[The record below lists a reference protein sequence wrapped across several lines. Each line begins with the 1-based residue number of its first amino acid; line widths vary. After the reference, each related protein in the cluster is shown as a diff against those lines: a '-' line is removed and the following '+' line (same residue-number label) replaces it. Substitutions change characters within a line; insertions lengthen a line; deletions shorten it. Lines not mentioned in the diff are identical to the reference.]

1 MTVAHLFAGQGS
13 QRVGM
18 GAELL
23 KSYPNLV
30 RQADAA
36 LGYSVADLCLHG
48 PAERLLDTRF
58 TQPAVYVVDALA
70 YLDAVRRTGVIPD
83 VVAGH
88 SLGEYAAL
96 FASGAFDFRTGLE
109 IVARRAE
116 LMADAGPGA
125 MAAVI
130 GLAESAVGEI
140 LAAEDCDVD
149 IANLNAPDQIV
160 VSGTPEEVRRVAKV
174 LAERASAVVP
184 LTVSGAFHS
193 RHMRPAAERLE
204 RFLRGHVFGRLKI
217 PVISN
222 TTARP
227 YEDGDVVD
235 LLCRQ
240 LWSPVRWTETV
251 HHLLAQPDPE
261 LREIGP
267 GNVLTGLTRRIRAA
281 RETAPAA
288 G

>member
-18 GAELL
+18 GAELFA
-23 KSYPNLV
+23 SYPNLV

-36 LGYSVADLCLHG
+36 LGYSISDLCLNG
-48 PAERLLDTRF
+48 PAERLSDTRF

-70 YLDAVRRTGVIPD
+70 YLDSVRRTGVIPD

-96 FASGAFDFRTGLE
+96 FAAGAFDFRTGLE

-130 GLAESAVGEI
+130 GLEENAVRDA
-140 LAAEDCDVD
+140 LATEDCGVD

-160 VSGTPEEVRRVAKV
+160 VSGTPDDVRRVSKV
-174 LAERASAVVP
+174 LSEQASAVVP
-184 LTVSGAFHS
+184 LAVSGAFHS
-193 RHMRPAAERLE
+193 RHMRPTAERFE
-204 RFLRGHVFGRLKI
+204 RFLRAYVFGRLKI
-217 PVISN
+217 PVIAN
-222 TTARP
+222 TTAQP
-227 YEDGDVVD
+227 YGEGDLPA

-251 HHLLAQPDPE
+251 HHLLVQPGSD

-281 RETAPAA
+281 REAA
-288 G
+288 AASN

>member
-23 KSYPNLV
+23 ATYPNLV
-30 RQADAA
+30 RQADDA
-36 LGYSVADLCLHG
+36 LGYSVADLCLNG
-48 PAERLLDTRF
+48 PAERLADTRF
-58 TQPAVYVVDALA
+58 TQPAIYVVDALA

-96 FASGAFDFRTGLE
+96 FAAGAFDFRTGLE
-109 IVARRAE
+109 IVARRAA

-130 GLAESAVGEI
+130 GLDESTVRDV
-140 LAAEDCDVD
+140 LAAEGGDVD
-149 IANLNAPDQIV
+149 LANLNAPDQIV
-160 VSGTPEEVRRVAKV
+160 VSGGAEDVRRVSKA
-174 LAERASAVVP
+174 LAARSGTVVALP
-184 LTVSGAFHS
+184 VSGAFHS
-193 RHMRPAAERLE
+193 RGMRPAAERLGH
-204 RFLRGHVFGRLKI
+204 FLSGYVFGRLKI
-217 PVISN
+217 PVIAN
-222 TTARP
+222 ATAQP
-227 YEDGDVVD
+227 YADHEIRD

-240 LWSPVRWTETV
+240 LWSPVRWSDTV
-251 HHLLAQPDPE
+251 HHLLTLPDPD

-281 RETAPAA
+281 REAAPASS
-288 G
+288 

>member
-23 KSYPNLV
+23 ATYPNLV
-30 RQADAA
+30 RQADDA
-36 LGYSVADLCLHG
+36 LGYPVADLCLNG
-48 PAERLLDTRF
+48 PAERLADTRF
-58 TQPAVYVVDALA
+58 TQPAIYVVDALA
-70 YLDAVRRTGVIPD
+70 YLDAVRGTGVIPD

-96 FASGAFDFRTGLE
+96 YASGAFDFRTGLE
-109 IVARRAE
+109 IVARRAA

-130 GLAESAVGEI
+130 GLDESTVRDV
-140 LAAEDCDVD
+140 LAAEGGDVD
-149 IANLNAPDQIV
+149 LANLNAPDQIV
-160 VSGTPEEVRRVAKV
+160 VSGGAEDVRSVSNALTV
-174 LAERASAVVP
+174 QAAAVVP
-184 LTVSGAFHS
+184 LPVSGAFHS
-193 RHMRPAAERLE
+193 RRMRPAAERFGH
-204 RFLRGHVFGRLKI
+204 FLNGYVFGRLKI
-217 PVISN
+217 PVIAN
-222 TTARP
+222 ATAQP
-227 YEDGDVVD
+227 YGDHEIRD

-240 LWSPVRWTETV
+240 LWSPVRWTDTV
-251 HHLLAQPDPE
+251 HHLLTLPDPD

-281 RETAPAA
+281 REAAPASS
-288 G
+288 

>member
-1 MTVAHLFAGQGS
+1 MTVAHVFAGQGS

-23 KSYPNLV
+23 ASYPNLV

-36 LGYSVADLCLHG
+36 LGYSITDLCLNG
-48 PAERLLDTRF
+48 PAERLADTRY

-70 YLDAVRRTGVIPD
+70 YVDAVRTTGVIPD

-96 FASGAFDFRTGLE
+96 FAAGAFDFRTGLE
-109 IVARRAE
+109 IVAQRAA
-116 LMADAGPGA
+116 LMAEAGPGA

-130 GLAESAVGEI
+130 GLTESEVREA
-140 LAAEDCDVD
+140 LDAADTDTD
-149 IANLNAPDQIV
+149 LANLNAPDQIV
-160 VSGTPEEVRRVAKV
+160 ISGTPEGVRRVSRA
-174 LAERASAVVP
+174 LAPRADAVVP

-193 RHMRPAAERLE
+193 RHMRPAAERLD
-204 RFLRGHVFGRLKI
+204 RFLGQYVFGRLKI
-217 PVISN
+217 PVIAN
-222 TTARP
+222 ATARP
-227 YEDGDVVD
+227 YGDGDIRD

-240 LWSPVRWTETV
+240 LWSPVRWTDTV
-251 HHLLAQPDPE
+251 HHLLTLPDCE

-281 RETAPAA
+281 REAA
-288 G
+288 GTRG

>member
-1 MTVAHLFAGQGS
+1 VTVAHLFAGQGS

-18 GAELL
+18 GAELFV
-23 KSYPNLV
+23 SYPNLV

-36 LGYSVADLCLHG
+36 LGYSISDLCLNG
-48 PAERLLDTRF
+48 PADRLSDTRF

-70 YLDAVRRTGVIPD
+70 YLDSVRRTGVIPD

-96 FASGAFDFRTGLE
+96 FAAGAFDFRTGLE

-116 LMADAGPGA
+116 LMADAGTGA

-130 GLAESAVGEI
+130 GLAENAVRDVLET
-140 LAAEDCDVD
+140 EDCGVD

-160 VSGTPEEVRRVAKV
+160 VSGTPDDVRRVSKV
-174 LAERASAVVP
+174 LSERASAVVP
-184 LTVSGAFHS
+184 LAVSGAFHS
-193 RHMRPAAERLE
+193 RHMRLVAERFE
-204 RFLRGHVFGRLKI
+204 QFLRGYVFGRLKI
-217 PVISN
+217 PVIAN
-222 TTARP
+222 TTAQP
-227 YEDGDVVD
+227 YGDGDLPA

-251 HHLLAQPDPE
+251 HHLLVQPDSD

-281 RETAPAA
+281 REAA
-288 G
+288 AASN